1 MKKKENAKQ
10 DLSLLTEAERQAK
23 QRDLEKQRLHITREI
38 ESLMRDIS
46 KLKKGKSLRMKSPRK
61 LGRRPNDVVDD

>member
-1 MKKKENAKQ
+1 MKKKENANQ

-38 ESLMRDIS
+38 ESLMRAAW
-46 KLKKGKSLRMKSPRK
+46 MCA
-61 LGRRPNDVVDD
+61 V